1 MTVIASM
8 TTSYFV
14 YSRTSQIISSMLVI
28 DSWPLALSSTDMS
41 LFLSIQ
47 LLKGKLKDKLL
58 YKLYSQQFF
67 WYPFTLLELL
77 TTYYI
82 DLYKYHLSNILSQSL
97 LFCVTMQCFQTFDKK
112 FWYEPQF
119 TTFLFEWTLPSW
131 LLLWR
136 SSCCISMFLLMLSPN
151 KFIKVR
157 SDLIPYWI

>member
-1 MTVIASM
+1 M

-136 SSCCISMFLLMLSPN
+136 SSYCISMFLLMLSPN